1 MPATE
6 PLRIG
11 QPGWAHKSARSCTKD
26 FKWQKMFSQSMS
38 SNPGLA
44 TEPLRIGQP
53 GWAPGGQVVTHSL
66 PTTKVGQV
74 PTTTPL
80 ETGLRVLLAN
90 RMGSKF
96 LSSQDTRGS
105 VVSHCQASLAPARN
119 LFGKQEKYTIPHVYS
134 KALFCMCV

>member
-1 MPATE
+1 MGT
-6 PLRIG
+6 R
-11 QPGWAHKSARSCTKD
+11 WAGSDSTLHKSARSYTTD

-44 TEPLRIGQP
+44 TELLRIGQP
-53 GWAPGGQVVTHSL
+53 GWAPGGQVVTQPL

-105 VVSHCQASLAPARN
+105 VVSHCQGSLAPARN

-134 KALFCMCV
+134 IPLYCMYV